1 MAPKASE
8 IVRELREIKN
18 EFANILKDVEEL
30 KQSQNQVINSVIE
43 DLPKIIKSIEKIEDT
58 E

>member
-1 MAPKASE
+1 M
-8 IVRELREIKN
+8 RELREIKN